1 MEKPVDADGPRPWRR
16 AVLLADGSARR
27 ATEAEVVAAI
37 RAGDEQAYEHV
48 FRAYYSDLCR
58 FAVRYVRDVDLAED
72 IVQVVL
78 GDLWIRREVWQ
89 VQTTIAAYLYG
100 ATRNGAVTRLRQLD
114 RARRLA
120 VDLARAH
127 ALDADH
133 AWDPAVVRALELEE
147 QNAALAQ
154 AIETLSDRRRTILLL
169 RVALRLSYREIA
181 LVTRTSVKN
190 VEVTLN
196 RAISTLR
203 RTVPR
208 ATSATPD
215 RLAGD

>member
-1 MEKPVDADGPRPWRR
+1 VI
-16 AVLLADGSARR
+16 
-27 ATEAEVVAAI
+27 AAI
-37 RAGDEQAYEHV
+37 RAGDKDAYEHV

-58 FAVRYVRDVDLAED
+58 FAVRYVRDTDLAED
-72 IVQVVL
+72 VVQVVL
-78 GDLWIRREVWQ
+78 GDLWIRREEWQ

-120 VDLARAH
+120 VDLARSR
-127 ALDADH
+127 ALDGDH
-133 AWDPAVVRALELEE
+133 FLEPAVVRALELEE
-147 QNAALAQ
+147 QNAALAR
-154 AIETLSDRRRTILLL
+154 AIEALSDRRRTMLLL
-169 RVALRLSYREIA
+169 RIALRLSYREIA

-203 RTVPR
+203 RNVAGTTSG
-208 ATSATPD
+208 ATD